1 MSNDEEWDEFVNN
14 LLSNA
19 MQEYRKTKEYEYLQ
33 KQNDEIELLFRDNL
47 TANQREMVE
56 ECLLDIYI
64 AAENETEIFYK
75 QGIKDCVWL
84 LKNLGV
90 LA

>member
-1 MSNDEEWDEFVNN
+1 MSNYEEWDEFVNN